1 MVGVKALANVKS
13 NERASVM
20 MDVVL
25 IVMVLIT
32 VSDVR
37 RINNNCTTNKATCG
51 LDDMVDN
58 GWSCLV

>member
-1 MVGVKALANVKS
+1 MDNADDHVVVVIVVGVVGVIVIVDRNGMVGVKALANVKS

-32 VSDVR
+32 VSDV
-37 RINNNCTTNKATCG
+37 
-51 LDDMVDN
+51 
-58 GWSCLV
+58 